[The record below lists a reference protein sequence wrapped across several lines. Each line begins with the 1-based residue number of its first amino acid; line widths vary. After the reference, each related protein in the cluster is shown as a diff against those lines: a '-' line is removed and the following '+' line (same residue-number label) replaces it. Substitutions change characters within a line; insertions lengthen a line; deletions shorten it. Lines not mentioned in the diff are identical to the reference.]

1 MRVDLIRAAWFMFVL
16 LQAVFASEALSG
28 SDQPAQGGSD
38 LKNLDYKRTGQM
50 DMSLATPLS
59 RNGQAASDGRKD
71 DGEATPLTAKENQI
85 NELDS
90 KISEMQALIKNLQ
103 ASLKQTADVPVAA
116 SAVPTQAVSAPAQAV
131 SAQSAVTVPLPA
143 TAAVSFSIGLK
154 NNIWLLLPALLL
166 AGGGIFW
173 YRRSKAVQNRG
184 IFEDSDPHSV
194 ARATADSQ
202 VGMQSIKTPAY
213 VDNLNEQ
220 ALRSMSSGADGLPAS
235 MLQGK
240 HVIEPAEVDSMI
252 EEAEL
257 YAIHGHLNNAMEIL
271 NNIILQYP
279 EKVEVWLLL
288 LSIFRS
294 NTRQF
299 EVIARKFLQTIG
311 RNDTWR
317 DVQEAGRSIDP
328 NNPLYFDAN
337 SQEVRNKPNKRRLLG
352 NILLEMQ
359 AISERELESSLL
371 NFDHLRDGRLGAYMV
386 VLGLIKQNQL
396 EEALKVQEK
405 ESPRLQPVDKISFAS
420 LGRPDSISD
429 VLVRMGVVTEPEL
442 EHVLADFDPKRHGH
456 CGNYLVSSGLITKKQ
471 LHAALL
477 QQLGGAM
484 DADMKTEES

>member
-1 MRVDLIRAAWFMFVL
+1 MRVDLIRAALFML
-16 LQAVFASEALSG
+16 LSQAVFASDASSVNSNAE
-28 SDQPAQGGSD
+28 
-38 LKNLDYKRTGQM
+38 LKTHDYKRSM
-50 DMSLATPLS
+50 SMSLTTPLPKNEQS
-59 RNGQAASDGRKD
+59 AKVED
-71 DGEATPLTAKENQI
+71 DGEATQLTAKENQI

-103 ASLKQTADVPVAA
+103 ASLKQTADVPAAA
-116 SAVPTQAVSAPAQAV
+116 SAVPTQAVSAHTQAGSTQAV
-131 SAQSAVTVPLPA
+131 SAMTVPVHA
-143 TAAVSFSIGLK
+143 TASFQVGLK
-154 NNIWLLLPALLL
+154 NSIWLWLPALLL
-166 AGGGIFW
+166 AGGAVFW
-173 YRRSKAVQNRG
+173 YRRSKAVQSRR
-184 IFEDSDPHSV
+184 IFEDSDPYSV

-213 VDNLNEQ
+213 VDNRNEQ
-220 ALRSMSSGADGLPAS
+220 ALRKMSAGADGLPAS
-235 MLQGK
+235 MLQGN

-279 EKVEVWLLL
+279 SRVEVWLLL

-337 SQEVRNKPNKRRLLG
+337 SQEVRSKPNKRRLLG
-352 NILLEMQ
+352 NILVDMQ
-359 AISERELESSLL
+359 AISRSELESSLL
-371 NFDHLRDGRLGAYMV
+371 NFDHLRDGRLGNYLVAG
-386 VLGLIKQNQL
+386 GLIKQNQL
-396 EEALKVQEK
+396 EEVLKVQEK
-405 ESPRLQPVDKISFAS
+405 ESPQLQSVVKIPFAS
-420 LGRPDSISD
+420 LGRPGSISD
-429 VLVRMGVVTEPEL
+429 VLVRMGIVTEPEL

-484 DADMKTEES
+484 DADMKTAES

>member
-1 MRVDLIRAAWFMFVL
+1 MRDDLIRAACALSMFVL

-50 DMSLATPLS
+50 DMSLSRPFS
-59 RNGQAASDGRKD
+59 RNGQTASDRLKD
-71 DGEATPLTAKENQI
+71 DGEAIQLTAKESQI
-85 NELDS
+85 NELNS

-103 ASLKQTADVPVAA
+103 ASLKQTADVPAAA
-116 SAVPTQAVSAPAQAV
+116 SAVPSQAVSAQAV
-131 SAQSAVTVPLPA
+131 SAVTVPAPA
-143 TAAVSFSIGLK
+143 TASFSVGLK
-154 NNIWLLLPALLL
+154 NRFWLLPPALLL
-166 AGGGIFW
+166 AGGAIFW
-173 YRRSKAVQNRG
+173 YRRSKAVQSRV
-184 IFEDSDPHSV
+184 IFEDSDPYSV

-213 VDNLNEQ
+213 VDNRNEQ
-220 ALRSMSSGADGLPAS
+220 ALRGMSSDADSLPAS

-279 EKVEVWLLL
+279 SRVEVWLLL

-337 SQEVRNKPNKRRLLG
+337 SQEMSSKPNKRRLLG
-352 NILLEMQ
+352 NILVEMQ
-359 AISERELESSLL
+359 AISGSELESSLL
-371 NFDHLRDGRLGAYMV
+371 NFDHLRDGRLGNYLVAG
-386 VLGLIKQNQL
+386 GLIEQKQL
-396 EEALKVQEK
+396 DEALKVQEK
-405 ESPRLQPVDKISFAS
+405 ESPQLQSVVKIPFAS
-420 LGRPDSISD
+420 LGRPGSISD

-456 CGNYLVSSGLITKKQ
+456 CGNYLVSCGLITKKQ

-484 DADMKTEES
+484 DADMKTAEF